1 MNFNFQTKLNWEV
14 VATFK
19 LTFIDTLVD
28 SLESIKMELSLEGL
42 ERLLLESTRN
52 DGFNEPAWIVYLE
65 VLSIGQPGNNGT
77 IVFLVYS

>member
-1 MNFNFQTKLNWEV
+1 MNFNIQTKLNWEV
-14 VATFK
+14 VGTFK

-28 SLESIKMELSLEGL
+28 SLESIKMELSLEGF

-65 VLSIGQPGNNGT
+65 VLSIGQPRNNGT